1 MSLSHLRNIFLYWHG
16 LRIYFGSGYI
26 FLVCRGVRGPS
37 FSKKLGIVCFQ
48 SLQVHFQIWKGALFQ
63 MTGSRVHF
71 HIWKYAHF
79 QMKNSNKIRKK

>member
-37 FSKKLGIVCFQ
+37 FSKKTWDFLFSG
-48 SLQVHFQIWKGALFQ
+48 SKSALPN
-63 MTGSRVHF
+63 MEIGGLSTE
-71 HIWKYAHF
+71 K
-79 QMKNSNKIRKK
+79 